1 MVSSE
6 EPNGFSINNL
16 QTTKNNQPTVMV
28 FTRAYTYSLESGA
41 SITSGQLAV
50 TFYQQEPVTD
60 NVQPRRLKAVIYT
73 PIGELISGLQELTFD
88 SPSENPR
95 EREFPVRFILTSQ
108 GNNINN
114 QEVLLR
120 LEEKLTDTSH
130 FTEYK
135 SVSYT
140 IRRSFTGDFDF

>member
-28 FTRAYTYSLESGA
+28 FPRAYTYSLESRA

-60 NVQPRRLKAVIYT
+60 KVQPRRLKAVIYT

-88 SPSENPR
+88 SPS
-95 EREFPVRFILTSQ
+95 
-108 GNNINN
+108 
-114 QEVLLR
+114 
-120 LEEKLTDTSH
+120 
-130 FTEYK
+130 
-135 SVSYT
+135 
-140 IRRSFTGDFDF
+140 